1 MMTYRKATLSVV
13 FAAALPIVT
22 LASPILAS
30 GLFEISKT
38 EIKVVAAD
46 QSTGLV
52 ASANESTLLQ
62 GNTRSGDK
70 LVAVTDTTKQEN
82 VRYRATRG

>member
-1 MMTYRKATLSVV
+1 MTYRKATLSVV
-13 FAAALPIVT
+13 LAAALPIVT
-22 LASPILAS
+22 LGSPALAS
-30 GLFEISKT
+30 GLFEVSKT
-38 EIKVVAAD
+38 EIKVAAVD

-82 VRYRATRG
+82 VRYRAARG